1 MRLHDT
7 YILSPTRFPARL
19 KPMVEKVPSW
29 WFWAQ
34 DKVVRSQLSY
44 EDAERLKGSFMK
56 HKALT
61 AFKDEGILEAINY
74 VP

>member
-1 MRLHDT
+1 
-7 YILSPTRFPARL
+7 
-19 KPMVEKVPSW
+19 MVEKVPSW